1 MRNLTLKIICLQ
13 LILSGAVLWAQQDA
27 AQAPARGSSTV
38 APDNTKTNQ
47 RDRNSGEPT
56 ADQQK
61 SNKSD
66 RELTREVRRA
76 LVKDKSLST
85 YAHNIKIV
93 SQDGVVTLKGPVRS
107 QEEKQ
112 SVEAKAAEVVGAP
125 DKVKSELDVTGVEA
139 SKKPSP
145 SHSPNR

>member
-1 MRNLTLKIICLQ
+1 MKRLVSKILCIGVFLF
-13 LILSGAVLWAQQDA
+13 GAVLWAQTDSGQSA
-27 AQAPARGSSTV
+27 A

-47 RDRNSGEPT
+47 RDRNSSEPT

-61 SNKSD
+61 GNQSD
-66 RELTREVRRA
+66 RELTRAIRRA
-76 LVKDKSLST
+76 LVHDKSLST
-85 YAHNIKIV
+85 YAHNIKVIA
-93 SQDGVVTLKGPVRS
+93 QNGVVTLKGPVRT

-125 DKVKSELDVTGVEA
+125 DKIHSELEVTGVEA

-145 SHSPNR
+145 GHSPNR

>member
-1 MRNLTLKIICLQ
+1 MKTLLLQMACLAA
-13 LILSGAVLWAQQDA
+13 LFLGVSLWAQQDTATPSGVA
-27 AQAPARGSSTV
+27 A
-38 APDNTKTNQ
+38 DNTKVNQ
-47 RDRNSGEPT
+47 RDRNSSEPT

-61 SNKSD
+61 ANKSD
-66 RELTREVRRA
+66 RELTRAVRRA
-76 LVKDKSLST
+76 LVQDKALST

-112 SVEAKAAEVVGAP
+112 AVEAKAAEVVGAP
-125 DKVKSELDVTGVEA
+125 DKIHSELDVTGVEA

-145 SHSPNR
+145 SHINK

>member
-1 MRNLTLKIICLQ
+1 MKILLIKVLCIQALLFGALT
-13 LILSGAVLWAQQDA
+13 WAQQDA
-27 AQAPARGSSTV
+27 SQAPAA

-47 RDRNSGEPT
+47 RDRNSNEPT

-66 RELTREVRRA
+66 REMTRAVRRA

-85 YAHNIKIV
+85 YAHNVKVIT
-93 SQDGVVTLKGPVRS
+93 QNGVVTLKGPVRT

-125 DKVKSELDVTGVEA
+125 DKVHSELEVTGVEA

-145 SHSPNR
+145 GHNANR

>member
-1 MRNLTLKIICLQ
+1 MKKLLIKIVCMQVVLFGALT
-13 LILSGAVLWAQQDA
+13 WAQEAGQS
-27 AQAPARGSSTV
+27 P
-38 APDNTKTNQ
+38 APDNSKTNQ
-47 RDRNSGEPT
+47 RDRNPNEPT

-66 RELTREVRRA
+66 REVTRAIRRA

-85 YAHNIKIV
+85 YAHNIKVITEN
-93 SQDGVVTLKGPVRS
+93 GVVTLKGPVRT

-125 DKVKSELDVTGVEA
+125 DKIHSELEVTGVEA

-145 SHSPNR
+145 GHTANR